1 MNPDKFTHKTNE
13 AIAGAHELATN
24 AGHAQFTPLHM
35 ASALSSDQNGLFRQA
50 IANAGGGEEAAKS
63 AERVFN
69 QALKKLPSQS
79 PPPDEVP
86 ASSSLIKA
94 IRRAQSSQKSR
105 GDTHLAVDQLTLG
118 LLEDSQVGDLL
129 KEAGVSPARVKSEG

>member
-13 AIAGAHELATN
+13 AIAGSHELATN

-35 ASALSSDQNGLFRQA
+35 ASALASDQNGIFRQA

-69 QALKKLPSQS
+69 QALKKLPSQT

-86 ASSSLIKA
+86 ASSSLVKA
-94 IRRAQSSQKSR
+94 I
-105 GDTHLAVDQLTLG
+105 
-118 LLEDSQVGDLL
+118 
-129 KEAGVSPARVKSEG
+129 